1 MDRWVGGCVRE
12 CHVGAWRRWLGGAF
26 ERCIESGAGQGNTA
40 VDSVHPTLQTR
51 VCPCCR
57 QEQLPGCI
65 CMFSL
70 QAEAT
75 QSLSPCPTSPTRRQE
90 RFQGYICENSL
101 KLKSVSRNS
110 TQLGDTVSSA
120 LDAAISAGG
129 NYLTVCGRAIGAER
143 RAGSGLPFG
152 AAQCAES
159 PQRTRLCLPTAA
171 R

>member
-1 MDRWVGGCVRE
+1 MDP
-12 CHVGAWRRWLGGAF
+12 
-26 ERCIESGAGQGNTA
+26 
-40 VDSVHPTLQTR
+40 VHPTLLTY
-51 VCPCCR
+51 VCPCW
-57 QEQLPGCI
+57 QGQLQVFI
-65 CMFSL
+65 CKFPL

-75 QSLSPCPTSPTRRQE
+75 QSLSPCPMSPTRRQE

-143 RAGSGLPFG
+143 RAWCNGLPFG
-152 AAQCAES
+152 AAQCAQA
-159 PQRTRLCLPTAA
+159 PQRTPYACPQQPAEVRCLLGTLAG
-171 R
+171 